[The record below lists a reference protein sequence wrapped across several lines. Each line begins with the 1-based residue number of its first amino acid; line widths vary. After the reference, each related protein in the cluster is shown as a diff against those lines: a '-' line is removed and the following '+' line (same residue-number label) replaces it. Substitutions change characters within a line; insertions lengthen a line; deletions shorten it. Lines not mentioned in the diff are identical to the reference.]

1 MQFTIANPTT
11 RTAAS
16 TGRTNIFTNPTV
28 RLWTVQSA
36 LAALFLFAGVM
47 KLVIP
52 ADELTKNSDLSAS
65 FLRFIGVCEA
75 LGGIG
80 LVAPSIFRIR
90 RELTSLAAT
99 GLAIIMVGAVVTT
112 AAAGDIAPAV
122 IPLVVGVLCVY
133 VAIRRREHTASRF
146 GRKLDYAAI

>member
-1 MQFTIANPTT
+1 MQFTIANPNT

-16 TGRTNIFTNPTV
+16 TGRTNFFTNPTV
-28 RLWTVQSA
+28 RLWTVQSL
-36 LAALFLFAGVM
+36 LAALFLFAGAT
-47 KLVIP
+47 KLVMP

-65 FLRFIGVCEA
+65 FLRFIGVCEL

-112 AAAGDIAPAV
+112 AAAGDVVPALV
-122 IPLVVGVLCVY
+122 PLVVGVLCAY
-133 VAIRRREHTASRF
+133 VAVRRREHGPSRF
-146 GRKLDYAAI
+146 GRKFDYAAN